1 MSLWDK
7 YPPQQQPRC
16 HGQQLCEVSSP
27 SKLPV
32 EGNGLGKKI
41 PCVNCDLD
49 LGGKTLIQGH
59 DTIV

>member
-1 MSLWDK
+1 M
-7 YPPQQQPRC
+7 QQQPLC

-32 EGNGLGKKI
+32 KGHG
-41 PCVNCDLD
+41 VNCDLE
-49 LGGKTLIQGH
+49 LGEKTLIPGH